1 MKIYIIIYYTQNKQI
16 FQGGKI
22 KMKQKIPVDIAG
34 IQLSLISEED
44 EEYVINLAKQV
55 DERVRKITMSNT
67 RRTKTEATIFCAIDY
82 LDEKLKTEI
91 AMKKLSDQINGYKR
105 DIEEL
110 KKENDE
116 LKKLLDG

>member
-1 MKIYIIIYYTQNKQI
+1 
-16 FQGGKI
+16 
-22 KMKQKIPVDIAG
+22 MKQKIPVDIAG